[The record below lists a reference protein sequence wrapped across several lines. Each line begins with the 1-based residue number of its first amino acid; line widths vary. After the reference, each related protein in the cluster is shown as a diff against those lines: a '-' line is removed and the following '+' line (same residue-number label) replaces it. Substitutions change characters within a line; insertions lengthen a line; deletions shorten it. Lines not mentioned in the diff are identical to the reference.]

1 MDDSGSQWSRSCVY
15 LCTQMQIEAAVY
27 SYDQFYARFFV
38 PLVFYFISH
47 LLNLTIS

>member
-1 MDDSGSQWSRSCVY
+1 MIQVVNEAGAVCIYVHK
-15 LCTQMQIEAAVY
+15 CKIEAAVY